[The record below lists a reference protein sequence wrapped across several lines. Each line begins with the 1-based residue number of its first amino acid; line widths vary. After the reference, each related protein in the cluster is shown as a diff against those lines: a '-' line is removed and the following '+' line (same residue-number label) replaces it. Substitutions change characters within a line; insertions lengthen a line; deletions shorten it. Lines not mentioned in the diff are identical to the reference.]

1 MRIKKLGYSTSHT
14 SKSEK
19 FDAHVKTFKYAEEIP
34 PVDSNGIYEDRIVAF
49 IDILGFRSIV
59 QKSSKHHNSERY
71 HIPQY
76 REEGL
81 DKAIFE
87 ALDTKQHAWEA
98 AFYNELKLKVETAPK
113 LNLKITS
120 FSDCIALSCPPNE
133 IDFCYLVFCINF
145 IARHM
150 HKNGFMLR
158 GGICEGELHHSE
170 TEIDDKNNKI
180 AGRIFGPAFIQ
191 AYDLECKKATHSR
204 IILSN
209 MLWKRVKEN
218 WLDNSECNYCSYIKP
233 FIEQDEDGPVK
244 LDTLMSYYKH
254 ILTQDI
260 ESISSELIAI
270 KKETEKVLGF
280 YIEDSRVYSK
290 LRRFSKE
297 FNQMLD
303 ELIDNDVISDP
314 NILRPYRIDLKMNSK
329 ARYQNV

>member
-1 MRIKKLGYSTSHT
+1 MRIKKLGSISSYT
-14 SKSEK
+14 SKS
-19 FDAHVKTFKYAEEIP
+19 KTIDVNIETPRNEEEIP
-34 PVDSNGIYEDRIVAF
+34 PIHANEIYEDRIVAF

-87 ALDTKQHAWEA
+87 VLDTKQYAWEA
-98 AFYNELKLKVETAPK
+98 AFYNELKLEAKSAPQ

-133 IDFCYLVFCINF
+133 VDFCYLVFCINF

-150 HKNGFMLR
+150 HQNGFMLR

-170 TEIDDKNNKI
+170 TEVDNQNKKI

-209 MLWKRVKEN
+209 MLWKRVKDD
-218 WLDNSECNYCSYIKP
+218 WIDNSECGYCSYIKP
-233 FIEQDEDGPVK
+233 FIGQDEDGPVK

-254 ILTQDI
+254 ISTQDI

-270 KKETEKVLGF
+270 KTETEKVLSF
-280 YIEDSRVYSK
+280 YTEDARVYSK

-297 FNQMLD
+297 FNDMLD
-303 ELIDNDVISDP
+303 ELSANKVIKDP
-314 NILRPYRIDLKMNSK
+314 SVLEPYRISLKMNSK
-329 ARYQNV
+329 TRYKHI